1 MSQKPKYPARNQPQ
15 RQTPGNVVIH
25 HQKEYR
31 GILPP
36 PEMMEQYRTVVP
48 DLPEKLVQMA
58 QKEMEHRQGLE
69 KKALGGQIWLEILRT
84 FAGLAALA
92 GILFVAYLF
101 MKNGHPNQAATV
113 AGLAVAIVGVFITK
127 RILSKDGAKDN

>member
-1 MSQKPKYPARNQPQ
+1 MAQKPKPPARNQPQ

-36 PEMMEQYRTVVP
+36 PEMMEQYRIVVP

-58 QKEMEHRQGLE
+58 EKEMNHRQGLE
-69 KKALGGQIWLEILRT
+69 KKALGGQIWLEVSRII
-84 FAGLAALA
+84 AGLIALG
-92 GILFVAYLF
+92 GILLVAYLF
-101 MKNGHPNQAATV
+101 MKDGHPNQAATV

-127 RILSKDGAKDN
+127 RMFSKDSAKDN